1 MLLRPL
7 PAHALCLQPLN
18 KLALFFLSQ
27 ATSVQIRHAAKP
39 KIPLKHHAGAE
50 ESILGCGP
58 RLLGLPYFC
67 AWPDTLQFGV
77 PGQSPHLKLDSA
89 PCPGL
94 WAAARP
100 GDGAS
105 GSPELG
111 GVSWFWGEFVPFF
124 SWSKPPRTPWSWRLP
139 PYAHPLF
146 WGQMAKFQNCS
157 IGCF

>member
-124 SWSKPPRTPWSWRLP
+124 FLVKAS
-139 PYAHPLF
+139 AHPLVLEV
-146 WGQMAKFQNCS
+146 APLCS
-157 IGCF
+157 PLVLGPNG